1 MFSNIDRK
9 TFNNEAMR
17 GGTFLGLLWIAMY
30 AAAVGGMSN
39 PSYLPFF
46 MILFIASPFYA
57 AYLAK
62 CFRKKYCNNVMRFT
76 QAWLFI
82 LMEYIC
88 ASLLSAIAIYIYL
101 KFFDST
107 VITDTMSKMVQ
118 IIEQQPQI
126 YGDSATQF
134 KEAFEFYSNLSIRDI
149 VLNITTSNLMNGT
162 IIAPVIALF
171 IKRNQQ

>member
-17 GGTFLGLLWIAMY
+17 SGTLLGLLWIAMY

-62 CFRKKYCNNVMRFT
+62 CFRKKYCNNTMSFS
-76 QAWLFI
+76 QAWLFV
-82 LMEYIC
+82 LMEYLC
-88 ASLLSAIAIYIYL
+88 ASLLSAIVIFVYL

-107 VITDTMSKMVQ
+107 VLTDTMGKMIQ
-118 IIEQQPQI
+118 IIEQEPQI
-126 YGDSATQF
+126 YGKSATQF
-134 KEAFEFYSNLSIRDI
+134 KEAFEIYSSLSIRDI

-162 IIAPVIALF
+162 IIAIIIALF